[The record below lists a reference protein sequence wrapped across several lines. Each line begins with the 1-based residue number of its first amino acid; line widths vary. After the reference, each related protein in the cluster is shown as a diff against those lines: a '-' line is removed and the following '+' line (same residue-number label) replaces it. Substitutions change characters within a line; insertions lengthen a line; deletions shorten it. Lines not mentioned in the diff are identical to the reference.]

1 MEEGKERERV
11 LKQRVRERGEM
22 RIQERYSM
30 GLELNDERGQH
41 REHPYIKGGHHN
53 QTWRIQR

>member
-1 MEEGKERERV
+1 
-11 LKQRVRERGEM
+11 M

-53 QTWRIQR
+53 QTWRIQK